1 MTAWNNLSE
10 REKELDRQIGQIAG
24 LNFKKTK
31 CCFDMLDTTIESV
44 MREIG
49 AFPLERDFVI
59 DRMMKNVVV
68 GNAIYKPDGLIG
80 ECETMLE
87 KFEVEDKKWEQKGK
101 ELGFGFD
108 EKSKSLN

>member
-24 LNFKKTK
+24 LNFEKTK

-59 DRMMKNVVV
+59 DRMMKNVEV
-68 GNAIYKPDGLIG
+68 GNAINKIDSLLGDY
-80 ECETMLE
+80 ENMFE
-87 KFEVEDKKWEQKGK
+87 KFDEENKKWEQKGK
-101 ELGFGFD
+101 EFGFRVD
-108 EKSKSLN
+108 EKK